1 MTDISVFTTSFAA
14 EDLSWDLSPD
24 HDATYKKGDTLD
36 VSLFT
41 QAQHFA
47 KGFIPSGCALGR
59 KTSGGLLGPYLD
71 AASDGTQT
79 CVGLL
84 AASIQVVRSRDGSL
98 KTKVGCAVV
107 KAFAVVAT
115 SRLPFNSTNQAL
127 GGYLDANAKADLPL
141 IFWDTTA

>member
-1 MTDISVFTTSFAA
+1 MTDISLSTLSFAA

-47 KGFIPSGCALGR
+47 KGFIPSGTVLGR
-59 KTSGGLLGPYLD
+59 KTSGGFLGPYLD

-79 CVGLL
+79 AVGLL
-84 AASIQVVRSRDGSL
+84 AASIQVVRTRDGSL
-98 KTKVGCAVV
+98 KGKVGCAVV

-115 SRLPFNSTNQAL
+115 SKLPFVVGTAAA
-127 GGYLDANAKADLPL
+127 GGYLDANAKTDLPL